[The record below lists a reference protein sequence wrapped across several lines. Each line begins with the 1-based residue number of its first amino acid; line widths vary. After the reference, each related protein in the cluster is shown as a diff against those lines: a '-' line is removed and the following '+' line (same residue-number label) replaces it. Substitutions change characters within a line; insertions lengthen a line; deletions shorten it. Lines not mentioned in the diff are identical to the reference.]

1 MPRSSPSCHQVRRS
15 SPSPPLPRPPVAA
28 PHPSAVAGPQ
38 HLPSP
43 HPGSIASGQRHSPGS
58 RNSPGPGQRLT
69 HWRTLMKPNGSS
81 SRRQRSPTSR
91 RSTCGDTASR
101 GIRAVGSPGK
111 ALVPLPHSHAVHGW
125 DKGPARHLG
134 GEGRVRESEAR
145 RDYLLARRLVRRA
158 AGALGRGHAGAAGAG
173 RGGRGARRGGLAP
186 WPAGCG
192 HCVGAGSCR
201 SGAEQASGAGARAA
215 VGGPESWLGRRGA
228 AVRALRG
235 CGRRGAPP
243 AAESPRV
250 GFKLLSNSQRTWPPS
265 HVAYAPEPSSRP
277 LCSLSPLAGHLKGTC
292 GLRG

>member
-69 HWRTLMKPNGSS
+69 HWRTLMKPSGSS

-91 RSTCGDTASR
+91 RSTCGDTAGR

-111 ALVPLPHSHAVHGW
+111 ALVPLPHSHAVQGW

-145 RDYLLARRLVRRA
+145 RDYLLARRLVSRA

-173 RGGRGARRGGLAP
+173 RG
-186 WPAGCG
+186 
-192 HCVGAGSCR
+192 VGAWLPGR
-201 SGAEQASGAGARAA
+201 EAVDTAG
-215 VGGPESWLGRRGA
+215 ERGA
-228 AVRALRG
+228 AGRGQSRRAGPERERPSV
-235 CGRRGAPP
+235 GR
-243 AAESPRV
+243 SP
-250 GFKLLSNSQRTWPPS
+250 G
-265 HVAYAPEPSSRP
+265 
-277 LCSLSPLAGHLKGTC
+277 
-292 GLRG
+292 